1 MLVPSAEE
9 SYRNGR
15 RAWEEGRRREAMAYF
30 EAALE
35 LEKRLGDSGPQ
46 ARYLSFYGLCLG
58 LVSRQFHE
66 GIRFCQKARS
76 LEAFDPDICRN
87 LARVFMAAGQRK
99 KAHSAFVKG
108 LRLQPD
114 HPGIRSD
121 MVKMGT
127 RKRPVIKFLS
137 RDNPLNVYL
146 GKRRRGRQAGPRHK
160 GNTAAT
166 EQLLA

>member
-1 MLVPSAEE
+1 MLVPAAEE

-30 EAALE
+30 EAAIE
-35 LEKRLGDSGPQ
+35 LEKRLGESGPQ

-76 LEAFDPDICRN
+76 MEQFDPDMCRN
-87 LARVFMAAGQRK
+87 LARVYMAAGQRK
-99 KAHSAFVKG
+99 KAHNAYVKG

-114 HPGIRSD
+114 HQGIRSD
-121 MVKMGT
+121 MIKMGT

-137 RDNPLNVYL
+137 RDNPLNVYF
-146 GKRRRGRQAGPRHK
+146 GKRRRGR
-160 GNTAAT
+160 TAQKSRRRTRVAT
-166 EQLLA
+166 ERQLA